1 MFSLVQSIQLWD
13 LLHKKDL
20 YLLKKVQRKAMKRI
34 RGMEHI
40 SYEAVRAGAVQ
51 HGEEKAQKTLWHLTV
66 PEGDQQKSRE
76 KTFYKSVW

>member
-1 MFSLVQSIQLWD
+1 
-13 LLHKKDL
+13 
-20 YLLKKVQRKAMKRI
+20 MKRI

-66 PEGDQQKSRE
+66 SEGDQQKSRE
-76 KTFYKSVW
+76 DFLQECVVIG